1 MYTLIHFMLNQTIKF
16 QKDLTPDGVQG
27 WQRALLLNRSSF
39 LSDTLFYE
47 TALKPVLLLFSF
59 F

>member
-1 MYTLIHFMLNQTIKF
+1 MLNQTIKF
-16 QKDLTPDGVQG
+16 QKDLTLDGVQG

-47 TALKPVLLLFSF
+47 TALKPVLLLFS
-59 F
+59 